1 MASKSKLKGKNDMT
15 MVDQKKINDFANA
28 NALFQDVKE
37 EIKTKEKEMQDLSDA
52 SDDVLMLDEGVN
64 VPYKLGEAFICVDQ
78 DSAQEMMES
87 AKANA
92 EKRLADLRAQ
102 QVELQATMAEL
113 KKDLYGKFG
122 DNINLESDD

>member
-15 MVDQKKINDFANA
+15 MADQKKINDFANA

>member
-1 MASKSKLKGKNDMT
+1 
-15 MVDQKKINDFANA
+15 
-28 NALFQDVKE
+28 
-37 EIKTKEKEMQDLSDA
+37 
-52 SDDVLMLDEGVN
+52 
-64 VPYKLGEAFICVDQ
+64 
-78 DSAQEMMES
+78 MES